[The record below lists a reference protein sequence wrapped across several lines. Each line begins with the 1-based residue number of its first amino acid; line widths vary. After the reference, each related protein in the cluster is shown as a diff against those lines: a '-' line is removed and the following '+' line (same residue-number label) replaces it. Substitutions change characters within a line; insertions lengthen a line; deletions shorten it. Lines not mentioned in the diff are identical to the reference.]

1 MQKSEINRSDKHNT
15 LLTLPKER
23 VTCIMG
29 VIKLGDCRVTE
40 DDEAEREVRAAA
52 AAARQTLPGPPVLA
66 ALLPEPGVHLHPL
79 PHRRTQRQLRGPG
92 EWPSFPLYAT
102 RDSKH

>member
-1 MQKSEINRSDKHNT
+1 MSEINRSDKYNV

-23 VTCIMG
+23 ATCIKDM
-29 VIKLGDCRVTE
+29 INLGDYRVTE
-40 DDEAEREVRAAA
+40 AAEAEREVRATA

-66 ALLPEPGVHLHPL
+66 DLLPEPGVHLHPL

-92 EWPSFPLYAT
+92 EWPGFPSYAT
-102 RDSKH
+102 LDFKH